1 MLGEGSRHSIMA
13 IVATLNEEEG
23 VGPTLAELHQYLGE
37 IPVLVV
43 DGKSRDRTVEIAREF
58 GADVIFQRGKGKGD
72 ALAEAI
78 RHVSMGSRFSDDDLE
93 YVVITDADYTY
104 PAQFLPEMLDFL
116 DRNPEVG
123 MICGNRFNSHNRLEG
138 MKNTFYFGNRALAFS
153 HNLFNGVNLR
163 DPLTGLRIVRW
174 NVLRN
179 WEPASKGFDVEVE
192 LNHLVERRGYGI
204 KEVDI
209 NYRPRLGEKKL
220 KLRHGFSIFARILSE
235 SWRDLWVRNEI

>member
-1 MLGEGSRHSIMA
+1 MA

-23 VGPTLAELHQYLGE
+23 VGPTLEELHQYLGK

-43 DGKSRDRTVEIAREF
+43 DGNSRDRTVEIAGDF

-78 RHVSMGSRFSDDDLE
+78 RHVSMDSGFSDDLK
-93 YVVITDADYTY
+93 YVIITDADYTY
-104 PAQFLPEMLDFL
+104 PAQFLLGMLDFL
-116 DRNPEVG
+116 DRNPDVG
-123 MICGNRFNSHNRLEG
+123 MVCGNRFNSHNRALEA

-153 HNLFNGVNLR
+153 HNLLNGVNLR

-179 WEPASKGFDVEVE
+179 WKPTSKGFDIEVE

-209 NYRPRLGEKKL
+209 SYRPRLGEKKL
-220 KLRHGFSIFARILSE
+220 KLRHGLSILARILSE
-235 SWRDLWVRNEI
+235 SWRDFEIRNLI